1 MILSSKSLLEAYK
14 ADIGDMGGD
23 DSTEKASPAFDRVVM
38 VSIILVGLAVG
49 AVGVIGLYNNLMS
62 NSFGMTLLSLLL
74 ALAGVSSALGVYREF
89 VSMTM
94 ISRVLGQATEETS
107 KEMVQIVLEKDRN
120 MALVG
125 MLLSVLEGIFGDKGQ
140 AKSKEELK

>member
-23 DSTEKASPAFDRVVM
+23 DSTEKAAPAFDRVVM
-38 VSIILVGLAVG
+38 VSIIIVGLSVG

-94 ISRVLGQATEETS
+94 IARVLGQATEETS
-107 KEMVQIVLEKDRN
+107 KEMIAIVVQKDNN
-120 MALVG
+120 MALVR
-125 MLLSVLEGIFGDKGQ
+125 MLLNVLEGLFGGKGQ
-140 AKSKEELK
+140 AQSKEEQK